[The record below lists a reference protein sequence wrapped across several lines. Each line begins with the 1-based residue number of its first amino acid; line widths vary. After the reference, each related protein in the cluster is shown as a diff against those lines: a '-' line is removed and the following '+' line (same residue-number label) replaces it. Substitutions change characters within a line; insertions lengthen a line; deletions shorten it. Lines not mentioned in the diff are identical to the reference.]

1 VSEILVLGAGRI
13 GSAMARD
20 LAADPGGRVRVADAS
35 ETALARFAG
44 SGIEVEVADLSRPE
58 SLRALLEN
66 ADLVVGA
73 LPSVFGFRALE
84 TVVEARKRYVDVSF
98 FAEDP
103 LVLDEKARQTGAVAV
118 VDAGLAPGLSNLI
131 AGHLVA
137 TWQSVE
143 RFDCCVGG
151 LPVRREGVWEYA
163 APFAPSDVLEE
174 YTRPARRR
182 EEGKLVVEPALSGRR
197 ELDLPE
203 VGVLEAFDTDG
214 LRTLLATLEIP
225 WMREQTLRYPG
236 HAEKVRLLL
245 ESGFLSPEPIEV
257 AGQSVRPIDLAAQVL
272 REAWRLHPGD
282 ADLAVLHLEA
292 EGRPNGPQEP
302 AEREI
307 WDLYDRNDPATGLS
321 AMARTTGFTCTAVA
335 RRVLAGEWD
344 KPGVSAPEHVGADGD
359 CFDKVLAD
367 LAARG
372 IHLSH
377 RREPA

>member
-1 VSEILVLGAGRI
+1 MSEILVLGAGRI

-35 ETALARFAG
+35 ETALSRLAG

-58 SLRALLEN
+58 SLRPLLET

-84 TVVEARKRYVDVSF
+84 TVIEARKRYVDVSF
-98 FAEDP
+98 FEEDP
-103 LVLDEKARQTGAVAV
+103 LVLDEQAKQTGAVAV

-131 AGHLVA
+131 AGHLTA
-137 TWQSVE
+137 TWESVD

-151 LPVRREGVWEYA
+151 LPLRREGVWEYA
-163 APFAPSDVLEE
+163 APFAPFDVLQE

-182 EEGKLVVEPALSGRR
+182 EAGELVVEPALSGRR

-236 HAEKVRLLL
+236 HSEKVRLLL
-245 ESGFLSPEPIEV
+245 ESGFLSPDPIEV
-257 AGQSVRPIDLAAQVL
+257 AGQSVRPLDLAAQVL

-282 ADLAVLHLEA
+282 PDLAVLHLEA
-292 EGRPNGPQEP
+292 EGRPSAEAPP
-302 AEREI
+302 EREI
-307 WDLYDRNDPATGLS
+307 WDLYDRNDPGTGFS
-321 AMARTTGFTCTAVA
+321 AMARTTGFTCTSVA

-344 KPGVSAPEHVGADGD
+344 QAGVSAPEHVGAKGD
-359 CFDKVLAD
+359 CFDKILAD

-377 RREPA
+377 RREAL

>member
-35 ETALARFAG
+35 EKALSRLAG

-58 SLRALLEN
+58 SLRPLLET

-73 LPSVFGFRALE
+73 LPSVFGFRALQ
-84 TVVEARKRYVDVSF
+84 TVIEARKRYVDVSF
-98 FAEDP
+98 FEEDP
-103 LVLDEKARQTGAVAV
+103 LVLGDEARQTGAVAV

-137 TWQSVE
+137 TWESVD

-151 LPVRREGVWEYA
+151 LPVRRQGVWEYA
-163 APFAPSDVLEE
+163 APFAPSDVIEE

-182 EEGKLVVEPALSGRR
+182 EAGELVVEPALSGRR

-245 ESGFLSPEPIEV
+245 ESGFLSPDPIEV
-257 AGQSVRPIDLAAQVL
+257 AGQSVRPLDLAAQVL

-282 ADLAVLHLEA
+282 PDLAVLHLEA
-292 EGRPNGPQEP
+292 EGRPGAGTSN
-302 AEREI
+302 EREI
-307 WDLYDRNDPATGLS
+307 WDLYDRNDPETGLS
-321 AMARTTGFTCTAVA
+321 AMARTTGFTCTSIA
-335 RRVLAGEWD
+335 RRLLAGEWD
-344 KPGVSAPEHVGADGD
+344 RAGVSAPEHVGADGD
-359 CFDKVLAD
+359 CFEKILAD

-377 RREPA
+377 RRESL